1 MEGVVCRSSILS
13 GWRVLFG
20 VRPFWVRVVFVL
32 SETPGRARDIVETR
46 SRLAVLFVARVV
58 GKFL

>member
-1 MEGVVCRSSILS
+1 MEGVVCRSNILS
-13 GWRVLFG
+13 GWRFLFG
-20 VRPFWVRVVFVL
+20 VRPFWVRVVFVF
-32 SETPGRARDIVETR
+32 SEMPGRARDVDETR